1 MNGTNML
8 ARKVLLGCG
17 IVAPLLYVATT
28 ILGALRW
35 EGYSSTAQ
43 TVSELFAIDAP
54 SRPLVVALFLAYSAL
69 VIALGV
75 GVWGA
80 ARGQRALRVVG
91 GLLIV
96 NEARGILGTLFAPIR
111 LRGVAGT
118 STDTWHMLITIVNVL
133 CILLIIGFGATAFGT
148 RFRRYSI
155 GTILLLVV
163 FGTLAG
169 LDGPRLAA
177 NLPTP
182 WMGVTERIN
191 IFGYLLWVA
200 VLAVAL
206 LRAQEAIILRHPGTP
221 TVTPQGVPQAG
232 QALPWFVPAR
242 CRTMPA
248 TRADLSAGM
257 PSLLAVYHIWTAF
270 WQ

>member
-1 MNGTNML
+1 ML

-17 IVAPLLYVATT
+17 VVSSLLYVATT
-28 ILGALRW
+28 ILGAMRW

-54 SRPLVVALFLAYSAL
+54 SRPLVVPLFLTYSVL
-69 VIALGV
+69 VIAFGV
-75 GVWGA
+75 GVLGA

-91 GLLIV
+91 ALLVV
-96 NEARGILGTLFAPIR
+96 NEARGVVGTLFAPIH

-118 STDTWHMLITIVNVL
+118 STDTWHMMITIVNVL
-133 CILLIIGFGATAFGT
+133 LILLIIGFGTTAFGT

-163 FGTLAG
+163 FGTVAG

-191 IFGYLLWVA
+191 IFGYMLWVV

-206 LRAQEAIILRHPGTP
+206 LRAQGASTLRCLGTP
-221 TVTPQGVPQAG
+221 TVTPPGVPQAG
-232 QALPWFVPAR
+232 
-242 CRTMPA
+242 
-248 TRADLSAGM
+248 
-257 PSLLAVYHIWTAF
+257 
-270 WQ
+270 